1 MSEHQRQAR
10 ACGNGARGRCGWR
23 NARSAQRPWRSRR
36 PSPPVRR
43 RIGHLRSGCGAWAA
57 DALLPNV
64 IAFTPGTFALWDPW
78 FDIQNGKGIIE
89 DIASN
94 IIKMIVN
101 QDFSSGLEPGPVLDY
116 FPYLSPPP
124 TS

>member
-1 MSEHQRQAR
+1 MKDVADS
-10 ACGNGARGRCGWR
+10 GLRGRR
-23 NARSAQRPWRSRR
+23 NECAR
-36 PSPPVRR
+36 
-43 RIGHLRSGCGAWAA
+43 
-57 DALLPNV
+57 LPNV
-64 IAFTPGTFALWDPW
+64 IAFTLGTFALWDPW